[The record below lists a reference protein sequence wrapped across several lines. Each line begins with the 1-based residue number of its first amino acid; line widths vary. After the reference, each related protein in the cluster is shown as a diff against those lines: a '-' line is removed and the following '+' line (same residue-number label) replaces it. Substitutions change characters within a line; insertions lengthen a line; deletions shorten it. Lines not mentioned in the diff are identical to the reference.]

1 MPDQTHSRTASSW
14 VAGANSHTDF
24 PIQNLP
30 FGIFSNGDSRPRIG
44 VAIGNMIL
52 DLMASAE
59 LLELSAKWHDTVFAA
74 LQSPTLNALFA
85 TPVGA
90 RKELRLA
97 IFRLLSDREMLQKTS
112 LHLVAAEQCEMHLP
126 LAVRDFTDFYAGIHH
141 AETVGAL
148 LRPENPLLPN
158 YKYVPVGYHGR
169 ASSVQLSGAEIV
181 RPQGQIRPSNSEE
194 PFVAPCRRL
203 DYELELGVWIAGG
216 SELGSAIPIAEAR
229 DHIAGICLLNDWS
242 ARDIQAWEYQP
253 LGPFLAKN
261 FATTV
266 SPWVVTAEALEPFR
280 RPQPVRPDGDPSPLP
295 YLSNAEDQ
303 ASGAFDVQIEVAIV
317 TECMRREG
325 HAPAVLG
332 STHAS
337 NLYWTVAQMIAHHT
351 VNGCNIGAGD
361 LLGSG
366 TISGPENSARGSM
379 MELSS
384 GGKHPFGLP
393 NGEERTFLED
403 GDEIVMTGR
412 AERDGLRSIG
422 LGQCRARIT
431 PAKIIS

>member
-1 MPDQTHSRTASSW
+1 MPDQTHSPLASSW
-14 VAGANSHTDF
+14 VAGADSHSDF

-30 FGIFSNGDSRPRIG
+30 YGVFSSGASSPRVG
-44 VAIGNMIL
+44 VAIGDFIL
-52 DLMASAE
+52 DLKASAE
-59 LLELSAKWHDTVFAA
+59 LLELSEQWSDKICAA
-74 LQSPTLNALFA
+74 LQLPSLNALFGLPA
-85 TPVGA
+85 DA

-97 IFRLLSDREMLQKTS
+97 IFRLLSDRKFEPFASPHMI
-112 LHLVAAEQCEMHLP
+112 AAELCAMQLP

-141 AETVGAL
+141 ATTVGAL

-169 ASSVQLSGAEIV
+169 ASSVRLSGAQIV
-181 RPQGQIRPSNSEE
+181 RPQGQIRPPNSDE

-203 DYELELGVWIAGG
+203 DYEVELGFWIAD
-216 SELGSAIPIAEAR
+216 SNELGTTIPIGEAR
-229 DHIAGICLLNDWS
+229 NHIGGVCLLNDWS
-242 ARDIQAWEYQP
+242 ARDVQAWEYQP

-266 SPWVVTAEALEPFR
+266 SPWVVTTEALEPFR
-280 RPQPVRPDGDPSPLP
+280 LAQTARPAGDPSPLP

-303 ASGAFDVQIEVAIV
+303 ATGAFDIQIEVSLV
-317 TECMRREG
+317 TELMRREG
-325 HAPAVLG
+325 LAPVRLG

-361 LLGSG
+361 LFGTG
-366 TISGPENSARGSM
+366 TISGPDNTARGSL

-384 GGKHPFGLP
+384 GGKAPVVLP

-403 GDEIVMTGR
+403 GDEVIMTGW
-412 AERDGLRSIG
+412 AEREGLRRIG
-422 LGQCRARIT
+422 LGECRAEIL
-431 PAKIIS
+431 PAKVTS